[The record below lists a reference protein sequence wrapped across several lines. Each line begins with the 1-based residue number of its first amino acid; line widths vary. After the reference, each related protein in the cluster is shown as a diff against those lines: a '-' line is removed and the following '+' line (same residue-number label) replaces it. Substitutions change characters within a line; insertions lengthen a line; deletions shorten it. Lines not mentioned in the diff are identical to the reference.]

1 MLLDLDGMTS
11 EHSMSKNM
19 NIMKELKM
27 EILTGLF
34 LANLLLSWGPLS
46 KEMQIINMDI
56 ILLNMLRFSKIL
68 ESEK

>member
-1 MLLDLDGMTS
+1 
-11 EHSMSKNM
+11 M

-56 ILLNMLRFSKIL
+56 ILLNMLRFLKIL

>member
-11 EHSMSKNM
+11 EHSMSKSM

>member
-11 EHSMSKNM
+11 EHSMSKSM

-56 ILLNMLRFSKIL
+56 ILLNMLRFLKIL